1 MPHVQQCM
9 TTLCK
14 NKFILLSKHCTNKL
28 WLCPALH
35 LPFFT
40 PPRKARGW
48 IESLAQKAQH
58 QLPFFP
64 LTSQAKQP
72 HTKLLPHTGT
82 ENLSLYYNLSCSSFS
97 FFFFFLFLKNAEMN
111 EVVRGSFFHAW
122 KGLGFFVFL
131 FFLFCSCC
139 IDHFYISTLSLHNPF
154 FLMILPLGFRSG
166 KYYLGKK
173 KICGGVCVHRLL
185 QKFCSTFY
193 GFVHYKLEFP
203 T

>member
-1 MPHVQQCM
+1 M
-9 TTLCK
+9 TLY
-14 NKFILLSKHCTNKL
+14 
-28 WLCPALH
+28 PALH

-48 IESLAQKAQH
+48 IESLTQKAQH

-97 FFFFFLFLKNAEMN
+97 FFFFFKKKNAEMN

-122 KGLGFFVFL
+122 KGLGVFPSFYFFFILLMLYWSFL
-131 FFLFCSCC
+131 
-139 IDHFYISTLSLHNPF
+139 HFYPVTTQSL

-173 KICGGVCVHRLL
+173 NILWGGGVCVHRLD
-185 QKFCSTFY
+185 QFFFFF
-193 GFVHYKLEFP
+193 GFVHYKL
-203 T
+203 

>member
-28 WLCPALH
+28 WLCVRLCIS
-35 LPFFT
+35 LSLLLLE
-40 PPRKARGW
+40 KQEVGL
-48 IESLAQKAQH
+48 SLAQKAQD

-82 ENLSLYYNLSCSSFS
+82 ENLSLYYNFSCSSFS
-97 FFFFFLFLKNAEMN
+97 FFLNAEMN

-122 KGLGFFVFL
+122 KGLFFFLFL

-154 FLMILPLGFRSG
+154 F
-166 KYYLGKK
+166 
-173 KICGGVCVHRLL
+173 
-185 QKFCSTFY
+185 
-193 GFVHYKLEFP
+193 
-203 T
+203 

>member
-1 MPHVQQCM
+1 M
-9 TTLCK
+9 TLY
-14 NKFILLSKHCTNKL
+14 
-28 WLCPALH
+28 PALH

-48 IESLAQKAQH
+48 IESLTQKAQH

-97 FFFFFLFLKNAEMN
+97 FFFFFKRWNEWSSQRKFLPRLKRTG
-111 EVVRGSFFHAW
+111 VFS
-122 KGLGFFVFL
+122 LFL

-139 IDHFYISTLSLHNPF
+139 IDHFYISTLSLHSPF
-154 FLMILPLGFRSG
+154 FNDSSSWVPIWEILPWEKNIFF
-166 KYYLGKK
+166 
-173 KICGGVCVHRLL
+173 GGGHRLDQFFFFFL
-185 QKFCSTFY
+185 VLFIINYNSLPSLWVSKIS
-193 GFVHYKLEFP
+193 KAS
-203 T
+203 

>member
-1 MPHVQQCM
+1 M
-9 TTLCK
+9 TLY
-14 NKFILLSKHCTNKL
+14 
-28 WLCPALH
+28 PALH

-48 IESLAQKAQH
+48 IESLTQKAQH

-97 FFFFFLFLKNAEMN
+97 FFFFFLNAEMN

-122 KGLGFFVFL
+122 KGLGFFPSFYFFYSAHAVLIIFTFL
-131 FFLFCSCC
+131 PC
-139 IDHFYISTLSLHNPF
+139 HYTVP

-173 KICGGVCVHRLL
+173 IFWGGGASTWSIFLFFW
-185 QKFCSTFY
+185 FCS
-193 GFVHYKLEFP
+193 L
-203 T
+203 